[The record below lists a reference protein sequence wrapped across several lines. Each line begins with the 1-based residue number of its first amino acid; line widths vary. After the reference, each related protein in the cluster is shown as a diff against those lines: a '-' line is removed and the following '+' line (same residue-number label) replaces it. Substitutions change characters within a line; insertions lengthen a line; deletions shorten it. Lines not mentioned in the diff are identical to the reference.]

1 MLTGSDM
8 SDLDSETG
16 HVHAA
21 LPVMNNTP
29 EFLISAVEQ
38 LAYYRVARTI
48 WAIGIGLRGLFEQGF
63 GELGLGLRVL
73 IINSAA
79 VNVFW

>member
-48 WAIGIGLRGLFEQGF
+48 
-63 GELGLGLRVL
+63 
-73 IINSAA
+73 
-79 VNVFW
+79 